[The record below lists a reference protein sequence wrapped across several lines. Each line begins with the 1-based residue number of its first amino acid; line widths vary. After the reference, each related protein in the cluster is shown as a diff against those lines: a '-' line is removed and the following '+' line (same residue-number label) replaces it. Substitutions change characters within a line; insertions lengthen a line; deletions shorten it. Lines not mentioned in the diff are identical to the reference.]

1 MRNQRLQ
8 IDQPSRNQAN
18 RLWIY
23 IMVPILE
30 LEIDLFGGHVHKWDI
45 LEVPADTD
53 DENSAS
59 ESSRLDHGITHQ
71 RLYPKDG

>member
-1 MRNQRLQ
+1 
-8 IDQPSRNQAN
+8 
-18 RLWIY
+18 
-23 IMVPILE
+23 MVPILE